1 MDDLEKMK
9 SGAWCHA
16 IRPQIGEALRRTEEL
31 MFRFNQLPPSSTAER
46 EAILRGLFARLGR
59 DCIIHSPF
67 HCDFGTQIAIGDHFV
82 GNYNLTILDEAPVT
96 IGHHVFIGPN
106 VGLYTVTHAL
116 DAEQRNAGIMRS
128 RPITIGDDVWI
139 GGNTVVMQ
147 GVRIGS
153 GSVIGAGTVVTH
165 DIPAGVIAFGNPCR
179 IVRPITAADRI
190 ETVL

>member
-1 MDDLEKMK
+1 M
-9 SGAWCHA
+9 
-16 IRPQIGEALRRTEEL
+16 
-31 MFRFNQLPPSSTAER
+31 
-46 EAILRGLFARLGR
+46 
-59 DCIIHSPF
+59 
-67 HCDFGTQIAIGDHFV
+67 
-82 GNYNLTILDEAPVT
+82 

-116 DAEQRNAGIMRS
+116 DAGQRNAGIMRS

-153 GSVIGAGTVVTH
+153 GSVIGAGSVVTH

-179 IVRPITAADRI
+179 VVRPITAADRI

>member
-1 MDDLEKMK
+1 MNDLEKMRTGRWLHAVTPEI
-9 SGAWCHA
+9 GA
-16 IRPQIGEALRRTEEL
+16 ALLRAEEL
-31 MFRFNQLPPSSTAER
+31 CFRLNQLPPSRREER
-46 EAILRGLFARLGR
+46 EAIIRQLFAHVGEAPCL
-59 DCIIHSPF
+59 HSPF
-67 HCDFGTQIAIGDHFV
+67 HCDFGKQISVGDHFV
-82 GNYNLTILDEAPVT
+82 GNFNLTILDEAPVT
-96 IGHHVFIGPN
+96 IGNHVFIGPN

-116 DAEQRNAGIMRS
+116 DAGQRNAGIMRS

-153 GSVIGAGTVVTH
+153 GSVINAGSVVTH

-179 IVRPITAADRI
+179 VVRPITAADRI

>member
-1 MDDLEKMK
+1 MTEVEKMMRGELYDYSDPEALELNLQAHERLEKLNAARYRDTQ
-9 SGAWCHA
+9 SYRA
-16 IRPQIGEALRRTEEL
+16 ALREL
-31 MFRFNQLPPSSTAER
+31 IPGFPDSSYLIT
-46 EAILRGLFARLGR
+46 
-59 DCIIHSPF
+59 PF

-96 IGHHVFIGPN
+96 IGNHVFIGPN

-116 DAEQRNAGIMRS
+116 DAGQRNAGIMRS

-153 GSVIGAGTVVTH
+153 GSVIGAGSVVTH

-179 IVRPITAADRI
+179 VVRPITAADRI